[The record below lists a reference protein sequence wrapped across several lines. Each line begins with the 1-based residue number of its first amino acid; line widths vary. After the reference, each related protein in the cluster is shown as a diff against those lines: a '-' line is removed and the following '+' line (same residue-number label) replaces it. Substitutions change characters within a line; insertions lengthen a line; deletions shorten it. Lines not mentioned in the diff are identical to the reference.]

1 MVEHG
6 ADEGRELGVL
16 FSVASLWINGCLG
29 VWVFATGVGQ
39 FTGLGVL
46 LILRVSTAES
56 PKNH

>member
-16 FSVASLWINGCLG
+16 FSVTSLWINGC
-29 VWVFATGVGQ
+29 WVFATGVGQ